1 MPGFPD
7 GPFGK
12 FLPFKHP
19 TRGGEFHARDTFDCR
34 ALGFDYDVVPRAEP
48 PELREPPFLAV
59 FEDVDVTKMEMP
71 LRRWRCRYEDG
82 DAAQPSASHPSLVE
96 PAQNL
101 L

>member
-71 LRRWRCRYEDG
+71 RN
-82 DAAQPSASHPSLVE
+82 
-96 PAQNL
+96 PAPRTQA
-101 L
+101 